1 MTGAELDMLGT
12 SVGAD
17 PDRGRPAL
25 NAKLPRYPLLRILD
39 QRKRQSQA
47 PLDFGDG
54 IAVVAAMERDDEWRF
69 FPGFV

>member
-25 NAKLPRYPLLRILD
+25 NTVLPRYPLL
-39 QRKRQSQA
+39 
-47 PLDFGDG
+47 
-54 IAVVAAMERDDEWRF
+54 
-69 FPGFV
+69 